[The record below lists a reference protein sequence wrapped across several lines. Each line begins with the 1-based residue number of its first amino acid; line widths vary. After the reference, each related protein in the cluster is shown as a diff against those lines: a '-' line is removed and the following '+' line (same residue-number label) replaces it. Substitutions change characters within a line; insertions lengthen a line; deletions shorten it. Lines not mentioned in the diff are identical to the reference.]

1 MRKGL
6 YKHDFGVLWLFLLAL
21 IVVSLAAEA
30 KDVDP
35 LEAVKIAQR
44 YVRLP
49 EETVVKMQVR
59 KRLHKTNAPY
69 YIFNDAQGCGFVV
82 VAGDDDMGEVLAY
95 GTEGVLDTLNANPG
109 VRLLLESYRQTYD
122 VLK

>member
-30 KDVDP
+30 KDVEP

-49 EETVVKMQVR
+49 EETVVKMQAR
-59 KRLHKTNAPY
+59 KRLYKTNAPY
-69 YIFNDAQGCGFVV
+69 YIFGLSVKKRP
-82 VAGDDDMGEVLAY
+82 EI
-95 GTEGVLDTLNANPG
+95 GVKS
-109 VRLLLESYRQTYD
+109 V
-122 VLK
+122 

>member
-1 MRKGL
+1 MMRKGL

-30 KDVDP
+30 KDVEP

-49 EETVVKMQVR
+49 EETVVKMQAR
-59 KRLHKTNAPY
+59 KETAQDKRSLL
-69 YIFNDAQGCGFVV
+69 YIQ
-82 VAGDDDMGEVLAY
+82 
-95 GTEGVLDTLNANPG
+95 
-109 VRLLLESYRQTYD
+109 
-122 VLK
+122 